1 MTLRIDLAYSPLLTR
16 FCGAQVGSFA
26 KGLISLAC
34 VIFIPLMIALSLLS
48 YMHFKAWGTFA
59 EKSEK
64 TRLLFE
70 SFKEGATA
78 FGRNKKKEE
87 EEEERRRQEELMKD
101 GWGNP
106 VGPLPTASQD
116 DDEDAAAKKKKEVR
130 RQALLDHE
138 PCSREHEHV
147 NHHVNL

>member
-1 MTLRIDLAYSPLLTR
+1 M
-16 FCGAQVGSFA
+16 
-26 KGLISLAC
+26 
-34 VIFIPLMIALSLLS
+34 IFIPLMIALSLLS

-147 NHHVNL
+147 NHDVNL

>member
-1 MTLRIDLAYSPLLTR
+1 MTLRIGFTYSPLLTR

-34 VIFIPLMIALSLLS
+34 VIFIPLMVALSLLS

-87 EEEERRRQEELMKD
+87 EEEERRRQ
-101 GWGNP
+101 
-106 VGPLPTASQD
+106 
-116 DDEDAAAKKKKEVR
+116 VR
-130 RQALLDHE
+130 R
-138 PCSREHEHV
+138 
-147 NHHVNL
+147 